1 MPTGAIQPFFFF
13 FLPGMEKN
21 FFYVLAFPSELSEAS
36 PFLKRRNINTSIRK
50 LTFLSLFENYLLLRI
65 LSQWS
70 EASQNLKAHNIWP
83 RCHQNNCQQGNTYSF
98 IVTLLISSSV
108 SARNTNKWQ
117 ERVKIQE
124 KCTSIKHHL
133 KTRAL

>member
-1 MPTGAIQPFFFF
+1 MELMAIRTTTTLTAWSWYYAYWSHSTFFFF
-13 FLPGMEKN
+13 FPPWYGKN

-108 SARNTNKWQ
+108 SARNTNK
-117 ERVKIQE
+117 
-124 KCTSIKHHL
+124 
-133 KTRAL
+133 

>member
-1 MPTGAIQPFFFF
+1 MQLMAIRTTTTLTAWSWYYAYCSHSTFFFF
-13 FLPGMEKN
+13 FLPLPGIEKT
-21 FFYVLAFPSELSEAS
+21 FFMCWLFRALSEAS

-83 RCHQNNCQQGNTYSF
+83 RCHQNNCQQVNMYSF

-108 SARNTNKWQ
+108 SAQNTNK
-117 ERVKIQE
+117 
-124 KCTSIKHHL
+124 
-133 KTRAL
+133 